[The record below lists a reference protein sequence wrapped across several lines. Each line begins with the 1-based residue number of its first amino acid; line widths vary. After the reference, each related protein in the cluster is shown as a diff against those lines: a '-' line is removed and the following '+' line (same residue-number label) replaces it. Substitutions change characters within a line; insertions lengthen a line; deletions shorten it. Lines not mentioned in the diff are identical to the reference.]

1 MTTLVMVC
9 TGDKYPHKSCTN
21 IEYQLVNVGF
31 DFQRSHV
38 VTRGEGSVYDKL
50 KIFEQCNKE
59 DENYVYFD
67 LDVVIKDTIDV
78 VRDEFT
84 LLYVETTLSYS
95 TQFVSH
101 GMEG

>member
-9 TGDKYPHKSCTN
+9 TGDKYPRKACTN

-31 DFQRSHV
+31 EFDRTHV

-67 LDVVIKDTIDV
+67 LRLSRSQQLFQHQQLFALYILYSSHPNHLV
-78 VRDEFT
+78 T
-84 LLYVETTLSYS
+84 LLI
-95 TQFVSH
+95 H
-101 GMEG
+101 